1 MAEDI
6 EHQDIQTQD
15 SPLQEPRPQEQ
26 PSDQE
31 QPTRSMPHDEDG
43 DNIDAQHLREL
54 LAALKVDG
62 TWFKKHIPV
71 FLLVFGRTQ
80 EFQYLWGIVRRKI
93 VRRS

>member
-15 SPLQEPRPQEQ
+15 SPSQEPRPQEQ

-43 DNIDAQHLREL
+43 DNIDAQHLRDDALDQLRDRGDSTL
-54 LAALKVDG
+54 LPSKE
-62 TWFKKHIPV
+62 PP
-71 FLLVFGRTQ
+71 FLLVD
-80 EFQYLWGIVRRKI
+80 E
-93 VRRS
+93 